1 MHVGCP
7 AGGADQ
13 ISPKPDHP
21 EREKRKTL
29 LSFGLSWIQRRGRG
43 GDFTLVI
50 VNDGR
55 SSIIVFLR
63 ASWAGSGTLTAARR
77 AIKDTRN
84 KLRNQ
89 ETNKPGEGAAL

>member
-1 MHVGCP
+1 MPSRGSRSDLTQ
-7 AGGADQ
+7 AGP
-13 ISPKPDHP
+13 SR
-21 EREKRKTL
+21 ERKEKDPLKFWFVL
-29 LSFGLSWIQRRGRG
+29 DSEEGEG